1 MPGYNGEQIQY
12 IQIIMELIYNYRV
25 RQVLWERIRAMRER
39 TLSLDGDLEKVAQWQ
54 LSLSKT

>member
-1 MPGYNGEQIQY
+1 MPGYNGEQIQH
-12 IQIIMELIYNYRV
+12 IQIIMQLIYNYRV

>member
-1 MPGYNGEQIQY
+1 MPGYNGEQIQH
-12 IQIIMELIYNYRV
+12 IQIIMQLIYNYRV

-39 TLSLDGDLEKVAQWQ
+39 TLSLYGDLEKVAQWQ